1 MTTLTNAEK
10 LSIVNSR
17 IKSLNYTKYGYEI
30 DLIAENARTSPS
42 QTTIDSINTSKADV
56 SAQITALTTEAAKY
70 TSEEE

>member
-17 IKSLNYTKYGYEI
+17 IKSLSYTKYGYEI

-42 QTTIDSINTSKADV
+42 QTAIDTINASKLDV
-56 SAQITALTTEAAKY
+56 SAQITALQAEADELTE
-70 TSEEE
+70 